1 MKTKW
6 KRPTFT
12 KEKYLNLAKQLG
24 GAGYKAIVMAIQV
37 SARGFIESSVKDPQG
52 KLPIFGNK
60 YLMLLAD

>member
-24 GAGYKAIVMAIQV
+24 GAGYKAIQV
-37 SARGFIESSVKDPQG
+37 SARGFIESSVNDPQG

>member
-1 MKTKW
+1 M
-6 KRPTFT
+6 
-12 KEKYLNLAKQLG
+12 AKQLG

-60 YLMLLAD
+60 YLMLLADYAENSFRWIQSTVC